1 MEMASNQV
9 LSPMPAMSNEN
20 YSDSSENIVYLSPT
34 KFKMRLLKR
43 LVSVESNKQDLKTAS
58 IFKRTQS
65 ENGLQASIVLPNGEI
80 GTIYSLDKT
89 KKQLSR
95 QSSQND
101 EIGSNVLSS
110 KSVLPVLSQEN
121 GMEKDDADAFGLQ
134 SPEPKCYRRPLKL
147 PPIMLPSVYSTK
159 TYPLGKPDLS
169 YRPPPAPITDEEW
182 EELKDCRYLRPAPKR
197 FRDREIS
204 NRSY

>member
-1 MEMASNQV
+1 MASNQV

-101 EIGSNVLSS
+101 DIGSNVLSS

>member
-9 LSPMPAMSNEN
+9 LAPMPAVSNQN
-20 YSDSSENIVYLSPT
+20 YSDSAENIVYLSPT

-43 LVSVESNKQDLKTAS
+43 LVSVESKQDLKTAS
-58 IFKRTQS
+58 IFKRQQS

-95 QSSQND
+95 QSSQNED
-101 EIGSNVLSS
+101 IGSSVLSS

-121 GMEKDDADAFGLQ
+121 GMEKDDVDAFGLQ

-169 YRPPPAPITDEEW
+169 YRPPPPPITDEEW
-182 EELKDCRYLRPAPKR
+182 DELKDCRYLRPAPKR